1 MSTFH
6 SQARSRDVVGRLLQ
20 SAWRYKALIAAAML
34 LGALLGYGWAAR
46 QPTLYEGT
54 SWVFIANGCPTD
66 VLCRPLRDHAQLMRS
81 PPVLERAIKLN
92 GSRISADALRQR
104 LQVDVAW
111 SAHVIRIRVAD
122 STAKGAAQLANAVP
136 AAYQQVVAP
145 QARKVADQLSRARS
159 ELKTSLAETEA
170 ELVRNPNDPRLRA
183 QRTAVA
189 DELSQVQRRLR
200 AAHHQVLRKL
210 AAAPKQP
217 IISPSPGRA
226 MVIGMLVG
234 LLAAAV
240 LVWWRTR
247 RQGPTS
253 RSSPSEPGPEMP
265 SPA

>member
-1 MSTFH
+1 MNTIGG
-6 SQARSRDVVGRLLQ
+6 QGPGGDVVGRLLQ
-20 SAWRYKALIAAAML
+20 SAWRYKGLIAAAAL

-54 SWVFIANGCPTD
+54 SWVFIANSCPTD

-81 PPVLERAIKLN
+81 PAVLERAVKRS
-92 GSRISADALRQR
+92 GGRISAETLRQR

-111 SAHVIRIRVAD
+111 SADVIRIRVAD

-136 AAYQQVVAP
+136 AAYQQVVAH

-159 ELKTSLAETEA
+159 ELKTSLTETEA

-183 QRTAVA
+183 QRMTVA
-189 DELSQVQRRLR
+189 DELSQVQGRLR
-200 AAHHQVLRKL
+200 AAHRQVVQKL

-226 MVIGMLVG
+226 TVIGMLVG
-234 LLAAAV
+234 LVVSAV
-240 LVWWRTR
+240 LVWWLTH

-253 RSSPSEPGPEMP
+253 RSSAPEMP